1 MSIRDT
7 NHFRHLSFDPCHPTE
22 SAARISGMGS
32 TLDGVTTACVL
43 FLFTCLV
50 IPRFIKNTTQYY
62 AAFGAILGIILMNTL
77 QLMFHNSTG
86 FQVFGGVVIGFLQ
99 LIAVSML
106 VLCAGGMSVKTLAGE
121 MTHAYEVIRRGEEE
135 KEIII
140 PLGGAQPR
148 PRETEAPTR
157 INLETPTPPP
167 APQQTP
173 KPTGPSGLPLE

>member
-1 MSIRDT
+1 M
-7 NHFRHLSFDPCHPTE
+7 
-22 SAARISGMGS
+22 MGS

-99 LIAVSML
+99 LVAVSML
-106 VLCAGGMSVKTLAGE
+106 VLCAGGMTVKTLAGE
-121 MTHAYEVIRRGEEE
+121 MGHAYEVIRRGEED

-140 PLGGAQPR
+140 PLGGAQPKQ
-148 PRETEAPTR
+148 RETEAPAR
-157 INLETPTPPP
+157 INLETPATPTPP
-167 APQQTP
+167 APQQSP